1 MIGLD
6 VTHWA
11 LCTPDVQ
18 RSLGLANPGL
28 ADAVNGLMDF
38 FRSTYQDQ
46 EAFPDPPTH
55 DPCAVAYVIDP
66 TLVPTRRC
74 PVDVELRG
82 ALTYGMTVADMRAIS
97 EDAEDS
103 CTSRVGIGL
112 ETDRFWDLV
121 AGALARLD

>member
-1 MIGLD
+1 MGSEMCIRD
-6 VTHWA
+6 
-11 LCTPDVQ
+11 
-18 RSLGLANPGL
+18 S
-28 ADAVNGLMDF
+28 
-38 FRSTYQDQ
+38 
-46 EAFPDPPTH
+46 
-55 DPCAVAYVIDP
+55 P

-82 ALTYGMTVADMRAIS
+82 ALTYGMTVADMRAI
-97 EDAEDS
+97 AEDS

>member
-1 MIGLD
+1 
-6 VTHWA
+6 
-11 LCTPDVQ
+11 
-18 RSLGLANPGL
+18 
-28 ADAVNGLMDF
+28 MDF

-121 AGALARLD
+121 AGAFARLD